1 MGEYDINLPV
11 HCISHIFHTPEQRY
25 RQDKEAAVAQRG
37 SGTYNGLVAV
47 CGDETGQ
54 DETSCFL
61 RCLFETRPCLFAIG
75 SLSLTTRSA
84 SEWCLDV

>member
-1 MGEYDINLPV
+1 MGEYEPAGTL
-11 HCISHIFHTPEQRY
+11 CISHIFHTPEQRY
-25 RQDKEAAVAQRG
+25 RQDKEAAAAQRG

-61 RCLFETRPCLFAIG
+61 RCLFGTRPCRNSKPVSNDTVG
-75 SLSLTTRSA
+75 
-84 SEWCLDV
+84 V